1 MRPNSLNPLVPTP
14 AKEQSIMKS
23 WCLLS
28 VVLVLLAP
36 QTSLVLRGA
45 DSSQEE
51 PQIAILQSDRSP
63 REKDAACARLKHL
76 ATARAVPA
84 LAALL
89 ADEQLSHSAR
99 YVLESMSAPEAGRAL
114 IQTLDKTSGSTQ
126 AGIIHSIGFRR
137 EPAAVPA
144 LTRLLGNPDAA
155 VASAVAQALGKIGDP
170 GACAALE
177 AALDGAAG
185 PAHLAVADA
194 ILMLGVQLRSRDEAG
209 AAALFQRLYDRE
221 KLEPVRVAAY
231 RGLVQASP
239 AKALDLI
246 TGAILGPDGAARTA
260 ALQLVREVKGEAAT
274 QAFVGLLSRVE
285 PGTQIALVEGLA
297 QRGEASAVP
306 ALTAMIGDKEPAVRL
321 SAIAALGLLGD
332 GAVVPA
338 LAGVAAAGNAA
349 EQKAAR
355 LALTRMPS
363 PNVNQALL
371 ALLAST
377 QAAIQTETVKAM
389 AGRGDQ
395 SVVPRL
401 LELAV
406 SASESTRKA
415 CCQGLAL
422 LAGAAQVA
430 PMAQLLAEARSEA
443 AREDLRHAIESLGLR
458 LQAKGAKV
466 DWEPIVKGSASG
478 APETR
483 AAFLALCG
491 GLIDPGVRGALRRA
505 VADADDTVR
514 AAAIRALCDT
524 RDGELLL
531 DVLKLARENRESNF
545 RILAF
550 RGMVRMTQEDEVKL
564 PDPRRVEILQWL
576 SDFAQGAEEKR
587 LVLAGLAN
595 RSEIDAFMTAFRW
608 LDDTSVQGEAAQAA
622 TRIAGS
628 ILGAHPEILRTAMKK
643 VVARAADDDTRKAA
657 AAVIQQLEA
666 MADYLTAW
674 EVAGPYAEDGKDYQA
689 LFDRV
694 FPPETAEGA
703 GVLWKA
709 LAAGADRQQ
718 PYAVDLLKALGGE
731 QKAAYART
739 QVYSESERAALL
751 ELGSDDGIKVW
762 LNGKLIHAN
771 KATRALTP
779 GTDKVTIQLRQ
790 GWNSLLLKITQNN
803 QGWGFC
809 ARLVGP
815 GGKPLEGV
823 RFTHY

>member
-1 MRPNSLNPLVPTP
+1 
-14 AKEQSIMKS
+14 MKP
-23 WCLLS
+23 WCLLL
-28 VVLVLLAP
+28 VVLGLLAP
-36 QTSLVLRGA
+36 QMSPVLRGA
-45 DSSQEE
+45 DANQEE
-51 PQIAILQSDRSP
+51 PQIAILRSDRSA

-76 ATARAVPA
+76 ATAQAVPA

-114 IQTLDKTSGSTQ
+114 IQALDKTSGPTQ
-126 AGIIHSIGFRR
+126 AGIIHSLGFRR
-137 EPAAVPA
+137 EPEAVPA
-144 LTRLLGNPDAA
+144 LTRLLGSPDAA
-155 VASAVAQALGKIGDP
+155 ITGAAAQALGKIGDP
-170 GACAALE
+170 GAVPALE
-177 AALDGAAG
+177 TALDSAVG

-194 ILMLGVQLRSRDEAG
+194 ILTLGVQLRSRDEAG
-209 AAALFQRLYDRE
+209 AAALFQRLYDKE

-246 TGAILGPDGAARTA
+246 TRAILGPDGAAQTA
-260 ALQLVREVKGEAAT
+260 ALQLVREIKGEAAT
-274 QAFVGLLSRVE
+274 KTLAGLLFRVE
-285 PGTQIALVEGLA
+285 PGTQIALIEGLA

-306 ALTAMIGDKEPAVRL
+306 ALTAMIGDQEPAVRL

-371 ALLAST
+371 ALLASP

-395 SVVPRL
+395 SVAPRL
-401 LELAV
+401 LELAA

-422 LAGAAQVA
+422 LAGAEQVV
-430 PMAQLLAEARSEA
+430 PMAQLLAEARGEA
-443 AREDLRHAIESLGLR
+443 AREDLRHALETLGQR

-466 DWEPIVKGSASG
+466 DWEPIVKGTASG

-483 AAFLALCG
+483 AAFLSLCG
-491 GLIDPGVRGALRRA
+491 GLIDPGVRGALRAA

-524 RDGELLL
+524 RDGELLP
-531 DVLKLARENRESNF
+531 DVLRLAREGRETNF
-545 RILAF
+545 RILAL
-550 RGMVRMTQEDEVKL
+550 RGGVRLTQEDEVRL
-564 PDPRRVEILQWL
+564 TNRQRVETLQGL
-576 SDFAQGAEEKR
+576 LASAQGAEEKR

-595 RSEIDAFMTAFRW
+595 LAEIDAFRAVLSS
-608 LDDTSVQGEAAQAA
+608 LDDPSVQGEAAQAA

-628 ILGAHPEILRTAMKK
+628 ILGAQPELVRTAMKK
-643 VVARAADDDTRKAA
+643 VMALAVDEGIRQAA
-657 AAVIQQLEA
+657 AAVLKQLDA
-666 MADYLTAW
+666 MGDYLTAW
-674 EVAGPYAEDGKDYQA
+674 EVAGPYEENGKDYQA

-694 FPPETAEGA
+694 FPPETADGA
-703 GVLWKA
+703 GVQWKV
-709 LAAGADRQQ
+709 LPAGADRQQ
-718 PYAVDLLKALGGE
+718 PCAMDLLRALGGE

-739 QVYSESERAALL
+739 RVYSESEQAALL
-751 ELGSDDGIKVW
+751 ELGSDDGIKAW
-762 LNGKLIHAN
+762 LNGQLVHAN
-771 KATRALTP
+771 QATRALTP
-779 GTDKVTIQLRQ
+779 GTDKVTINLRQ

-815 GGKPLEGV
+815 GGKPLAGV
-823 RFTHY
+823 RSNP